1 MPLMTGG
8 QAVTRAL
15 RAEGVEVVFGLPGVQ
30 IMHIYDAFFDTREVR
45 LITTRH
51 EQTTAYM
58 ADGYARSTGRIGVAL
73 VVPGPGLY
81 NAGAALS
88 TAYATSSPVMLIS
101 GQVHSEGI
109 GRELGALHEVHDQQE
124 AVRPVTKWRHRVT
137 HAEEVPAAIHEAVRQ
152 LSTGRPRPV
161 EVEILPDILAAEADV
176 EIIEPEVYPRPAPD
190 ADAVQRAAELLAGA
204 RRPLIWSGGGVNL
217 SGASQELQ
225 QVAELLNAPVVTTA
239 EGHGALPYAHPL
251 LMGAMNYSWGP
262 GRDLVPHADVVLAV
276 GTRFGSHRRDPA
288 ESLNPPQ
295 KLINL
300 NVDETEFGRS
310 YAVDVGIATDAR
322 VGLQHLAQALRGR
335 GVQGEW
341 DAAELAE
348 IKSRARERI
357 RRAAPQQLSVMDGLR
372 QAIPEDGFVVSGVTS
387 IGAWSTVAYPTERP
401 RTFIT
406 SSYMGTLGFAFP
418 TALGIKV
425 GNPDRAVVALC
436 GDGGFMYAVADLATA
451 VQYGIDVVA
460 VVFNNRQYG
469 ASKGDQDR
477 RFGRRVIGTVLHN
490 PDFVKLAESFGAR
503 GIRVERLEDISEAVQ
518 EAIGGQ
524 RPTVVEVE
532 VADGALAPPYYMT
545 QPP

>member
-1 MPLMTGG
+1 
-8 QAVTRAL
+8 
-15 RAEGVEVVFGLPGVQ
+15 
-30 IMHIYDAFFDTREVR
+30 
-45 LITTRH
+45 
-51 EQTTAYM
+51 
-58 ADGYARSTGRIGVAL
+58 
-73 VVPGPGLY
+73 
-81 NAGAALS
+81 
-88 TAYATSSPVMLIS
+88 MLIS

-204 RRPLIWSGGGVNL
+204 RRPLIWAGGGVNL
-217 SGASQELQ
+217 SGAPQELQ

-341 DAAELAE
+341 DAA
-348 IKSRARERI
+348 
-357 RRAAPQQLSVMDGLR
+357 
-372 QAIPEDGFVVSGVTS
+372 
-387 IGAWSTVAYPTERP
+387 GAGRDQEQGEGANKEGGAS
-401 RTFIT
+401 
-406 SSYMGTLGFAFP
+406 
-418 TALGIKV
+418 TALGDGRAASGHPGGRVRGQWRHQHRGLEHRRLPYRAASYVHHLLLHGYARFRI
-425 GNPDRAVVALC
+425 PD
-436 GDGGFMYAVADLATA
+436 GPGH
-451 VQYGIDVVA
+451 Q
-460 VVFNNRQYG
+460 
-469 ASKGDQDR
+469 
-477 RFGRRVIGTVLHN
+477 
-490 PDFVKLAESFGAR
+490 
-503 GIRVERLEDISEAVQ
+503 
-518 EAIGGQ
+518 GGQ
-524 RPTVVEVE
+524 PR
-532 VADGALAPPYYMT
+532 
-545 QPP
+545 